1 MEIGK
6 QFLAAYY
13 YVMLCH
19 VIAGAH
25 NVVCAVYSLA
35 VCHSAFNQITC
46 CLVTLLFNLYW
57 FKFKLKNTMTIQRC
71 KDMEW
76 CIGTPGV
83 IRLTVNDFLKRL
95 NTCWNINRF
104 THSWKPVDLLA
115 DIFPIEYF
123 MLKKNHKF
131 QTLLLRRTKKKN

>member
-6 QFLAAYY
+6 QFLAAY

-25 NVVCAVYSLA
+25 NVVVVCAVYSLA

-71 KDMEW
+71 KDME
-76 CIGTPGV
+76 
-83 IRLTVNDFLKRL
+83 
-95 NTCWNINRF
+95 
-104 THSWKPVDLLA
+104 
-115 DIFPIEYF
+115 
-123 MLKKNHKF
+123 
-131 QTLLLRRTKKKN
+131 